1 MNRLLVF
8 VYDFD
13 ETSQVFSHQVE
24 IVKMLAKHF
33 DQVFVVTP
41 RIGIKERGIYTLD
54 PASKDSI
61 VVIEGNFSRSVGF
74 LSSIKSYFRILNVL
88 RRIRFSSVFYFM
100 TETSAIYFG
109 FYFFVRSCPQT
120 LWYAHA
126 HKSLRLILAS
136 IFMNSICSS
145 TKSSMPLKSRR
156 VSLIGQM
163 ADPQLFPYSPKSL
176 SKNLKLVHFGRFDES
191 KNIGVLI
198 QVLNRLIQEGI
209 KASLLVIGSPTTHKS
224 RIYQSKIKQEF
235 QDLIEVGVLK
245 ILPSQPRAEM
255 RRFLSRCDVFI
266 HAFQGSLDKTLI
278 ESTLMGL
285 PVITLNQG
293 YLNEFGTWNKS
304 GDKVVLNFDFFLFQE
319 LIAMREINEVDLR
332 REVDN
337 RYQIALREHS
347 LDKWLSN
354 LLLIIDKKSHC
365 PK

>member
-1 MNRLLVF
+1 
-8 VYDFD
+8 
-13 ETSQVFSHQVE
+13 
-24 IVKMLAKHF
+24 
-33 DQVFVVTP
+33 
-41 RIGIKERGIYTLD
+41 
-54 PASKDSI
+54 
-61 VVIEGNFSRSVGF
+61 
-74 LSSIKSYFRILNVL
+74 
-88 RRIRFSSVFYFM
+88 
-100 TETSAIYFG
+100 
-109 FYFFVRSCPQT
+109 
-120 LWYAHA
+120 
-126 HKSLRLILAS
+126 
-136 IFMNSICSS
+136 
-145 TKSSMPLKSRR
+145 MPLKSRR

-163 ADPQLFPYSPKSL
+163 ADPRLFPYSPKSL

-235 QDLIEVGVLK
+235 QDLIEVGLLK

-255 RRFLSRCDVFI
+255 RGFLSRCDVFI

-293 YLNEFGTWNKS
+293 YLNEFGKWNKS
-304 GDKVVLNFDFFLFQE
+304 GDNVVLDFDFFLFQE
-319 LIAMREINEVDLR
+319 LIAMREMNEVELR

-337 RYQIALREHS
+337 RHQIALRDHS